1 MKAITYLVTS
11 LFVLGSYSSFG
22 KTHSNTLNAKID
34 NRKYFIENKGQFTHQ
49 DEKLK
54 DSILFAYI
62 GAKERYFFTN
72 KGVVIIWNE
81 KEQKNNPAVYLQK
94 IFSSKE
100 KLEEMEREGEFLKNK
115 RYAIYARWNNTQ
127 SNNKVLCEGK
137 TSHYYTFRKST
148 IKAQAYTKLIYK
160 NIYPFID
167 IEYTIPNDSTGIKYN
182 IILNPGANI
191 DDLELEYLG
200 DYKSIEK
207 SVLSGDIVITTKSD
221 KIGLTEHSPITY
233 YASGQTINSSS
244 YLTKNKIK
252 FKIDGIT
259 KVKEKIIIDP
269 WVSPIT
275 VQNPNIGYDVDYDAN
290 NNLFVYVSGAS
301 AGVNFISKYNNA
313 TGALMWTHNVTFNSG
328 YDGNFLVEKNTARV
342 YVSEGFNASAAT
354 VYRLDP
360 NGVPDG
366 FSSVPNTSAN
376 EFWNLGFNCAGGGSI
391 LALGGGTTS
400 NLSGGI
406 INTVS
411 GNIAIQN
418 FTGITGQAF
427 QDIVS
432 FAFDN
437 QGRLFTV
444 FASASVPAVNNRLI
458 RVNATL
464 NGPVYTVPTGYMTY
478 NESANHLENSAWGG
492 NQHNGL
498 SVNDNYLIY
507 YDGLNLKAFNPNTGA
522 VLGSTTVAGHTAVRQ
537 GGVVIDDCDNV
548 YIGGNNGTIRYYN
561 FNGSTFNFLGTINLG
576 WTGAQTNVFDIVLN
590 RATNQLYVSGYN
602 NVCIVN
608 AVVTNCNVL
617 STVGNCPS
625 PGNGTA
631 TTTLNTNV
639 SNPDITY
646 TWTNSSGTVISQTN
660 NSNSLSN
667 TINGLGSGTYYVTV
681 QISAPC
687 GPVFTDSVVII
698 CNSNCSVSATSTN
711 ITCFGLNNGTATA
724 TNPTGTGPF
733 LYSWNTTPVQ
743 NTQTA
748 SNLSPG
754 TYTVTLTDAT
764 GCTATADVTI
774 TEPTQL
780 NVNTNFTNPTSCN
793 SNDGTATANANG
805 GTAPYNYSWNSTPV
819 QNTPTATNL
828 PGGNFIVTVT
838 DANGCVATSQV
849 TLTAPASPTINLVSQ
864 NNVSCFGGNN
874 GSATVN
880 PSGGTAPL
888 NVSWN
893 TIPVQNGNTAV
904 NLSAGNY
911 TATVTD
917 ANNCSATVNVTITE
931 PTQLNANITP
941 THINCF
947 GASTGSATANPNGGT
962 PPYSYSWNTTPVQN
976 TQTATNLSAGNYTV
990 TITDANNC
998 VINQNIT
1005 INEPAQLTVNT
1016 AFQDVTCFGQCNG
1029 QAISAPQGGTQPY
1042 NYSWTLNGNPVGSN
1056 NPVVNNA
1063 CAGNYTV
1070 TVTDANGCLIT
1081 GNTTVSEP
1089 AQIIINNVAST
1100 PELCPGDCLGTITIN
1115 ATNALNF
1122 SINGGQSYQPS
1133 NQFNNLCAG
1142 NYNIVVQGINNCQ
1155 TTSTATVSQPI
1166 AVIAD
1171 FDFTP
1176 ASTNIFNP
1184 NINFIN
1190 TSQNAVSYLW
1200 DIGGLTTNT
1209 QTNTSY
1215 TFPDIPGAYQV
1226 CLTAYDLNG
1235 CNNTHCET
1243 VIIDDV
1249 FLIYVPNA
1257 FTPTGDGINDVFIP
1271 IINGIIPESY
1281 QFMIFNRWGEL
1292 IFETNNPQ
1300 KGWDGT
1306 HKGLN
1311 SQQDVYVWKIIVKD
1325 AVSGKKRDF
1334 KGHVTLLR

>member
-1 MKAITYLVTS
+1 MKRINI
-11 LFVLGSYSSFG
+11 LFIILFILGVGFINSYSQCG
-22 KTHSNTLNAKID
+22 ATLNWTNPSFESGTTPA
-34 NRKYFIENKGQFTHQ
+34 HQ
-49 DEKLK
+49 LP
-54 DSILFAYI
+54 S
-62 GAKERYFFTN
+62 G
-72 KGVVIIWNE
+72 W
-81 KEQKNNPAVYLQK
+81 
-94 IFSSKE
+94 
-100 KLEEMEREGEFLKNK
+100 
-115 RYAIYARWNNTQ
+115 
-127 SNNKVLCEGK
+127 SNCN
-137 TSHYYTFRKST
+137 
-148 IKAQAYTKLIYK
+148 
-160 NIYPFID
+160 
-167 IEYTIPNDSTGIKYN
+167 
-182 IILNPGANI
+182 
-191 DDLELEYLG
+191 
-200 DYKSIEK
+200 
-207 SVLSGDIVITTKSD
+207 
-221 KIGLTEHSPITY
+221 
-233 YASGQTINSSS
+233 
-244 YLTKNKIK
+244 
-252 FKIDGIT
+252 
-259 KVKEKIIIDP
+259 
-269 WVSPIT
+269 
-275 VQNPNIGYDVDYDAN
+275 
-290 NNLFVYVSGAS
+290 
-301 AGVNFISKYNNA
+301 
-313 TGALMWTHNVTFNSG
+313 
-328 YDGNFLVEKNTARV
+328 
-342 YVSEGFNASAAT
+342 
-354 VYRLDP
+354 
-360 NGVPDG
+360 
-366 FSSVPNTSAN
+366 
-376 EFWNLGFNCAGGGSI
+376 
-391 LALGGGTTS
+391 GTTS
-400 NLSGGI
+400 DTQPGNWGVNVPPSNGNTYIGLVSAQGWDETASQALSGCMVAGQTYTFTVDIATFDETSTPGVCAGHIELWAGGLTQGGSGCDFSQMVWSSGMLPPHSPVWQTQTITFTPSNNWCTLTFQAFDDGCGSGSFYVLIDNLSPVTSSVNISAVPGACQPG
-406 INTVS
+406 NVYNVS
-411 GNIAIQN
+411 GTITTNNPPA
-418 FTGITGQAF
+418 TGTLTITNSCG
-427 QDIVS
+427 
-432 FAFDN
+432 
-437 QGRLFTV
+437 
-444 FASASVPAVNNRLI
+444 
-458 RVNATL
+458 
-464 NGPVYTVPTGYMTY
+464 GPP
-478 NESANHLENSAWGG
+478 
-492 NQHNGL
+492 
-498 SVNDNYLIY
+498 
-507 YDGLNLKAFNPNTGA
+507 
-522 VLGSTTVAGHTAVRQ
+522 
-537 GGVVIDDCDNV
+537 
-548 YIGGNNGTIRYYN
+548 
-561 FNGSTFNFLGTINLG
+561 
-576 WTGAQTNVFDIVLN
+576 IVLN
-590 RATNQLYVSGYN
+590 PPFATNIPYSFTGLP
-602 NVCIVN
+602 
-608 AVVTNCNVL
+608 A
-617 STVGNCPS
+617 
-625 PGNGTA
+625 
-631 TTTLNTNV
+631 
-639 SNPDITY
+639 
-646 TWTNSSGTVISQTN
+646 NSSACTVTGVFSADPSCVMT
-660 NSNSLSN
+660 SNYN
-667 TINGLGSGTYYVTV
+667 AP
-681 QISAPC
+681 APC
-687 GPVFTDSVVII
+687 S
-698 CNSNCSVSATSTN
+698 SCSVSATSTN

-733 LYSWNTTPVQ
+733 SYSWNTTPVQ

-764 GCTATADVTI
+764 GCIATANVTI

-780 NVNTNFTNPTSCN
+780 NTNITPTHVNCFGANTGS
-793 SNDGTATANANG
+793 ATANPNG
-805 GTAPYNYSWNSTPV
+805 GTPPYSYSWNTTPV
-819 QNTPTATNL
+819 QNTQTANNL
-828 PGGNFIVTVT
+828 T
-838 DANGCVATSQV
+838 
-849 TLTAPASPTINLVSQ
+849 
-864 NNVSCFGGNN
+864 
-874 GSATVN
+874 
-880 PSGGTAPL
+880 
-888 NVSWN
+888 
-893 TIPVQNGNTAV
+893 
-904 NLSAGNY
+904 AGNY
-911 TATVTD
+911 TLTVTD